1 MQKNAEQMVVKME
14 NTSITLKTQRE
25 FFSSRVVAHHYHH
38 HHHLP
43 AILPPKIFFFA
54 FVFVDF
60 EGSDS
65 SDYVA
70 GVTL

>member
-1 MQKNAEQMVVKME
+1 MVVEME

-25 FFSSRVVAHHYHH
+25 LFSSSVVAHHYHH
-38 HHHLP
+38 HHHHHLP
-43 AILPPKIFFFA
+43 ALPPKILFFA

-60 EGSDS
+60 AVTDS